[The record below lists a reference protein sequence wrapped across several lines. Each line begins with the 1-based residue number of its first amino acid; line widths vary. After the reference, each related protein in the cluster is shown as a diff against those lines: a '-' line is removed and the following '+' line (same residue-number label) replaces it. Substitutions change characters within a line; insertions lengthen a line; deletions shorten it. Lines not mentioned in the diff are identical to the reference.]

1 MSGNCQATLGFLPIA
16 SHSRAKVC
24 FCVDCGTAA
33 DVFFFPAPLRALP
46 TLRRVSL
53 LRCISF
59 PHSTRGCEH
68 RVVTGSDLLFV
79 AVSFRFAFPVKMA
92 PTAAALAKKRLRT
105 RKPKRQL
112 YKSPAGAAKRM
123 AKLRSSITPGTVLIL
138 LSGGHRG
145 KRVVFLK
152 QLAPS
157 GLLLV
162 TGPFKVNGVPLR
174 RVNQRYVIATTTKV
188 DISGVDVSS
197 IKDEQ
202 FGASKKEKFAERKL
216 RKKQDEGMFVQQ
228 SDSKAKQALPAQFK
242 QLQDSVDKALLASLS
257 KDKLLTQYLKT
268 RFTLRGNMRPHE
280 MKF

>member
-1 MSGNCQATLGFLPIA
+1 
-16 SHSRAKVC
+16 
-24 FCVDCGTAA
+24 
-33 DVFFFPAPLRALP
+33 
-46 TLRRVSL
+46 
-53 LRCISF
+53 
-59 PHSTRGCEH
+59 
-68 RVVTGSDLLFV
+68 
-79 AVSFRFAFPVKMA
+79 MA
-92 PTAAALAKKRLRT
+92 PKAAVAQKRLRA
-105 RKPKRQL
+105 RKTKSQL
-112 YKSPAGAAKRM
+112 YKAPGGAAKRM

-152 QLAPS
+152 QLSPS

-174 RVNQRYVIATTTKV
+174 RVNQRYVIATSTKV
-188 DISGVDVSS
+188 DISGVNLSS

-202 FGASKKEKFAERKL
+202 FGASKKAKFAERKA

-228 SDSKAKQALPAQFK
+228 ADGKTKQALPAEMK

-268 RFTLRGNMRPHE
+268 RFTLRDTMRPHE